1 MSRTTEK
8 VDVPAVLRAARA
20 VKQATLA
27 EVGAHAGY
35 SPSAMSRIL
44 NGRMTVGDVALL
56 RIAQFLDIPPQR
68 LGLDIDT
75 ASTSPSRPLVAA
87 RVTAGRE
94 SEDEVRRRSFFAL
107 GAAGIGAAAVGSGPA
122 DAAPPPGPQ
131 GGDPLERA
139 LFDPAPPVR
148 LPDLA
153 AALTRARADF
163 RAARYDRLR
172 TTLPALLSGA
182 EAERDAASGLRRE
195 RANAALA
202 RAHVIA
208 TEVAVKDSA
217 DYAWVTADRALTAA
231 RASGSPVA
239 VGEAAR
245 VLAIT
250 MRRSGRIA
258 SAVQLLTATAA
269 GFDGDDGAEALA
281 VRTSLLL
288 TAAYTAATGG
298 DASGAHSLIEEAQ
311 ETAGRV
317 PPGLAGALFTV
328 EATAEQC
335 ALYRI
340 GLATAL
346 GDPDTGVRH
355 ALGLDP
361 ARLPTAERR
370 ARYFTDTARMWD
382 ALGEDRHTYNA
393 LLAMERTAP
402 EEVRRPSVRAIT
414 ARLVHSPT
422 RLPGLR
428 PFAARTGAFT
438 T

>member
-1 MSRTTEK
+1 MSRTTE

-44 NGRMTVGDVALL
+44 NGRMTVGDVALR
-56 RIAQFLDIPPQR
+56 RIAEFLEIPPQQ
-68 LGLDIDT
+68 LGLGVDT
-75 ASTSPSRPLVAA
+75 APTSPSRPVVAA
-87 RVTAGRE
+87 RVTASRE
-94 SEDEVRRRSFFAL
+94 WEDEVRRRSFLAL
-107 GAAGIGAAAVGSGPA
+107 GAAGISTVAAGTGPA
-122 DAAPPPGPQ
+122 EAAPVPTAP
-131 GGDPLERA
+131 GGDPLEQA
-139 LFDPAPPVR
+139 LFSPTQRVR

-153 AALTRARADF
+153 SALARARADF

-172 TTLPALLSGA
+172 TTMPALLAGA
-182 EAERDAASGLRRE
+182 EAERDATSGLRRE

-208 TEVAVKDSA
+208 TEVAVKGDA
-217 DYAWVTADRALTAA
+217 EYAWVTADRALTAA
-231 RASGSPVA
+231 RACGSPVA

-258 SAVQLLTATAA
+258 SAVHLLTATAA
-269 GFDGDDGAEALA
+269 DLGDRSADALA

-298 DASGAHSLIEEAQ
+298 TASAAYSLIEEAQ

-317 PPGLAGALFTV
+317 PPGLAGELFTV

-340 GLATAL
+340 GIATAL
-346 GDPDTGVRH
+346 GDPDAGVRH
-355 ALGLDP
+355 AFGLDP
-361 ARLPTAERR
+361 ARLPTTERR
-370 ARYFTDTARMWD
+370 ARYYTDTARMWD
-382 ALGEDRHTYNA
+382 ALGEGRRTYES
-393 LLAMERTAP
+393 LLAMERVAP

-422 RLPGLR
+422 RLSGLR
-428 PFAARTGAFT
+428 PFAARTGAFAG
-438 T
+438 